1 MRHWKIVVRICLLSS
16 ALGASH
22 ALAQESPAKSP
33 PAAEP
38 APEVEVVPVQEVAPH
53 DDAFAKPP
61 PGTAADQ
68 ALWKAGREVDNA
80 IPMQRGESAKLQWR
94 VKQGQFNERLEVVE
108 KQGPA
113 DKARRARQAGEKVI
127 AARDR
132 NYEIITRRWPID
144 PTRVCSYPLLD
155 FASALRA
162 GSKPADK
169 ALQEESRKRLK
180 DCVDKAQV
188 ILRSIE
194 GSNKELRTALAAL
207 EAELPP
213 GTPVA
218 GPAGIPAPLV
228 PVPPQAPPPAP
239 RSAEGK

>member
-1 MRHWKIVVRICLLSS
+1 MRCWKAVVRLGLISS
-16 ALGASH
+16 ALGTGH
-22 ALAQESPAKSP
+22 AAAQEGSPKAP
-33 PAAEP
+33 PAAGA

-53 DDAFAKPP
+53 DDAFATPP

-80 IPMQRGESAKLQWR
+80 IPMQRGESARLQWR
-94 VKQGQFNERLEVVE
+94 VKQGQFNERLELVE

-113 DKARRARQAGEKVI
+113 DRARRARQAGEKVI

-155 FASALRA
+155 FASSLRV
-162 GSKPADK
+162 GSSPADR

-180 DCVDKAQV
+180 DCVDKAQT

-194 GSNKELRTALAAL
+194 GSNNELRAAL
-207 EAELPP
+207 IALDAELPP
-213 GTPVA
+213 GIPVTA
-218 GPAGIPAPLV
+218 PAGVPAPIV
-228 PVPPQAPPPAP
+228 PAPPQAPVPAARP
-239 RSAEGK
+239 GEGK